1 MLIPFPVCEILNL
14 RFYRVA
20 GVAALRALSP
30 RNRQLN
36 RTKKMAQWYLTPPF
50 LLILAFD
57 VLSQVCALEADSRD
71 KKSTLQPPNT
81 NNNLKRHDSWPD
93 LPRTGHKHGVQRKDK
108 ANTMVTRVMEAERPD
123 EDGIGLESLTP
134 VRVETDS
141 LERAA
146 MLEEG
151 AGDQSGQF
159 YPRELE
165 NYRTVESASKGKKHS
180 RDHKKQNRRERGRH
194 NKALK
199 VSGTELI
206 PSGRDLTQSKV
217 MDELSTMPLPMSSA
231 IVTSTLLTTITTEE
245 APAVKPRQQTR
256 EQARARTVAEVN
268 PTLDMTLFDWTDY
281 EDMKPDMWPST
292 KKKDKRRSKNLSN
305 GNITSQAEAEPCD
318 HHLDCLPGWCC
329 DLRQHIC
336 KAHNRGLNNKC
347 YDDCMCAEGF
357 RCYAKFHRNRRVTR
371 RRGRCVEPD
380 SVNNDHG
387 SFITV

>member
-1 MLIPFPVCEILNL
+1 
-14 RFYRVA
+14 
-20 GVAALRALSP
+20 
-30 RNRQLN
+30 
-36 RTKKMAQWYLTPPF
+36 MAQWYLTPPF

>member
-318 HHLDCLPGWCC
+318 HHLDCLPG
-329 DLRQHIC
+329 
-336 KAHNRGLNNKC
+336 
-347 YDDCMCAEGF
+347 F